1 MFNYEVIV
9 NKKCVQLDYK
19 YVAVKYVPLSK
30 TSGKVIMGVNI
41 DLKLNMLPLT
51 ILEMVSASFSQDF
64 FDNIVRIS

>member
-1 MFNYEVIV
+1 M
-9 NKKCVQLDYK
+9 DYK

-30 TSGKVIMGVNI
+30 TSGKIVMGVNI

-51 ILEMVSASFSQDF
+51 ILELVSISFSQDF